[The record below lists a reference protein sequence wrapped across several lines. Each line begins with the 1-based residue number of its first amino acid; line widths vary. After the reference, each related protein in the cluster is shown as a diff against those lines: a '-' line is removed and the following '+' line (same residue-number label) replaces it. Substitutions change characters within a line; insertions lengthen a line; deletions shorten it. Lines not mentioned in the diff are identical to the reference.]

1 MLEVIGN
8 NVKSAASV
16 PVNTSFQPFTGET
29 LNISKPDEFV
39 KQDKKEEKKLST
51 GQKLGIGAGILAFGG
66 VIAAAILSKGK
77 TLKPANFAE
86 HIDFKPAQ
94 TMEEA
99 VEFARKNF
107 GVKIFDF
114 GDDLEFANWVNEG
127 LVNINNRFKG
137 KANIVENLR
146 FATPVEIAK
155 HTKNDGRAAAAWCN
169 SFMKHGDNSAIRFN
183 KDYIDNAPKLFKEWV
198 EKIIKPHF
206 NEQGEILG
214 NYVLGADREVHGKI
228 LKLSEKMLKEPDKF
242 TRFDALNG
250 IMLFD
255 DYQQSLKYFDK
266 NKLLI
271 LKNKIFTD
279 ADSVAI
285 LKQNNISVNIDDYA
299 KLSEKEL
306 NDKTQ
311 KILELLVDINPVL
324 GTATVRGNSKFD
336 VIYHEMGHHLHAMNT
351 SLKDSIWGRLSK
363 KVAKLFKSDPE
374 AQTNPK
380 EFVAECFNALCA
392 GRKLPDDVM
401 KMYEYYKG
409 PVLPNM

>member
-1 MLEVIGN
+1 M
-8 NVKSAASV
+8 S
-16 PVNTSFQPFTGET
+16 
-29 LNISKPDEFV
+29 
-39 KQDKKEEKKLST
+39 
-51 GQKLGIGAGILAFGG
+51 LGGI
-66 VIAAAILSKGK
+66 IAAAILSKGK

-99 VEFARKNF
+99 VEFAKKNF
-107 GVKIFDF
+107 GVKTFDF

-146 FATPVEIAK
+146 FATPEEIAK
-155 HTKNDGRAAAAWCN
+155 YTKDDGRAATAWCN
-169 SFMKHGDNSAIRFN
+169 SFMKHGDNSSIVFN
-183 KDYIDNAPKLFKEWV
+183 KNSIDNAPEKFNDFLEKFKIHPKLDET
-198 EKIIKPHF
+198 
-206 NEQGEILG
+206 GEIVG
-214 NYVLGADREVHGKI
+214 GYICGADRNTHTKI

-242 TRFDALNG
+242 SRFDAMNG
-250 IMLFD
+250 IMLCD
-255 DYQQSLKYFDK
+255 DYVQSIKYFDK
-266 NKLLI
+266 NKLSI
-271 LKNKIFTD
+271 LKNKIFAD
-279 ADSVAI
+279 ADSAAI

-299 KLSEKEL
+299 KLGEKEL
-306 NDKTQ
+306 KEQTE
-311 KILELLVDINPVL
+311 KILELLVDVNPVS

-363 KVAKLFKSDPE
+363 KVSKLFKSDPE
-374 AQTNPK
+374 KQKTAGIVSWYAQTNPK

-401 KMYEYYKG
+401 KLYEYYKG
-409 PVLPNM
+409 PNLTNL